1 MLVYIPTIIISFICT
16 WYATNFK
23 EKYQISKKKFDLA
36 MFFILVALIFII
48 LSFVSGTRYGIGQ
61 DYFYTD
67 NRVLNLLKEGY
78 DIKFNEKIVTLIAKL
93 IVVELKLPNYI
104 YFIFFSIITNL
115 SYIIAIFINK
125 KNQYFIQMF
134 IYLFYYIYFNSFSQ
148 TRSSAAIALGI
159 LGFSIIFNYRNNVA
173 ILFGYNFALIGAL
186 IHYSEIINVLIIT
199 LFILIRHF
207 SNKIK
212 NDVIFII
219 GLIVVALTPIIFIIL
234 KYTINYIP
242 ILKNYAYYFN
252 PNYDS
257 SGTPLIKFLTSLFSF
272 IIPIITLI
280 FYLLNFTKTEDYFLK
295 IIGVILIIN
304 MIFLTI
310 GLLTNSLL
318 LSDRLKST
326 LYAFELFIIPYVYS
340 KLPHNNQKYIYI
352 YLIGVIMVVIT
363 LSSLVPSITYPYR
376 SIFFKDIY
384 IY

>member
-104 YFIFFSIITNL
+104 YFIFFSTITNL

-134 IYLFYYIYFNSFSQ
+134 IYLFYYIYFNSFNQ

-257 SGTPLIKFLTSLFSF
+257 SGTPLIKFYENRRLFF
-272 IIPIITLI
+272 KI
-280 FYLLNFTKTEDYFLK
+280 YWGNF
-295 IIGVILIIN
+295 
-304 MIFLTI
+304 
-310 GLLTNSLL
+310 
-318 LSDRLKST
+318 
-326 LYAFELFIIPYVYS
+326 
-340 KLPHNNQKYIYI
+340 NNQYD
-352 YLIGVIMVVIT
+352 
-363 LSSLVPSITYPYR
+363 
-376 SIFFKDIY
+376 FFNYWFINKFTFIK
-384 IY
+384 